1 MTCRSFAILIGV
13 LAFCGSAAAGDR
25 VVRYKDS
32 SGRTHVGRL
41 TVPAG
46 PTGPIPLVV
55 VPERGAVGTWGN
67 LPQRGSFALLRL
79 VGGPARVG
87 PDGID
92 ALAEAPAA
100 VRRAVP
106 GLRLAPGRVYVLG
119 RAEGARRG
127 LRLAVRRPKLL
138 AGVAALDTFQG
149 DGFLPSG
156 RQLAFSQVP
165 IQLWTGVPEGRAR
178 AQRLV
183 EAIRAARA
191 GGRVL
196 AGRGAWPARLETA
209 LVSFGLLPLP
219 AALVRPAGR
228 RRAARPA
235 CAPSALL
242 SYPWPVRPFR
252 SPHAV
257 RGNVGDPRTQFA
269 LASPDDEDP
278 AGRFAFHNGA
288 DVVAP
293 GGTPVYPVVSGIA
306 ERSGRFG
313 VVVRAPGGRSFD
325 YQHIEPSIGAGR
337 PAIAGVTI
345 IGRVLPRAGHVHL
358 TEFAPDGTTANPLL
372 HLTPY
377 ADPTAP
383 VVSSAELPASARGRV
398 EGSATAYDVPAL
410 PAGGAWTGLPVA
422 PARVTLSLR
431 TRAGQE
437 VRSAD
442 AVDFTRGLP
451 ANDAFRST
459 YGSGTRQ
466 NFAVVG
472 FHYFAG
478 TAGSYRYLL
487 SLDVRS
493 VAPGRYTLVV
503 IATDTCGNAGTLSRP
518 IRVLR
523 DPSWRPPAAPAPVT
537 APVPSRRPKPAVL
550 RWRGRGY
557 TVVLASVP
565 ERAGKN
571 AARAVAVRARAT
583 GIDQV
588 GVLRSSRYRS
598 LTPGY
603 RVVFS
608 GVYRS
613 SAAALAATRRISR
626 RFPEAYPR
634 LIGAK
639 RPFAESVLR
648 PESRGAAQE
657 RGGPPRTLR
666 G

>member
-1 MTCRSFAILIGV
+1 MTRRGLVLLISSFV
-13 LAFCGSAAAGDR
+13 WCGSAAAGDR
-25 VVRYKDS
+25 IVRYEDS
-32 SGRTHVGRL
+32 SGRQHVGHL
-41 TVPAG
+41 TVPERR
-46 PTGPIPLVV
+46 TGPVPLVV
-55 VPERGAVGTWGN
+55 VPERGAVGAWGD

-79 VGGPARVG
+79 QGGPARVG

-100 VRRAVP
+100 VRKAVP
-106 GLRLAPGRVYVLG
+106 GLRLAPGRVYVVA

-127 LRLAVRRPKLL
+127 LRLAVRRPQLL
-138 AGVAALDTFQG
+138 AGVAALDVFQG

-165 IQLWTGVPEGRAR
+165 IQIWADAPEGRTRAHGLAR
-178 AQRLV
+178 
-183 EAIRAARA
+183 AIRAARS
-191 GGRVL
+191 GGRIL
-196 AGRGAWPARLETA
+196 EARGSWPARLETA
-209 LVSFGLLPLP
+209 LLSFGLLPLP
-219 AALVRPAGR
+219 SPSVPPPGR
-228 RRAARPA
+228 RLAARSTCEP
-235 CAPSALL
+235 PDFL

-252 SPHAV
+252 SPHPV
-257 RGNVGDPRTQFA
+257 RGNVGDPRTQFG
-269 LASPDDEDP
+269 LASPDDENP
-278 AGRFAFHNGA
+278 SGRFAFHNGA

-325 YQHIEPSIGAGR
+325 YQHIEPAIGAGR
-337 PAIAGVTI
+337 PVVAGVTI
-345 IGRVLPRAGHVHL
+345 LGRVLPRSGHVHL
-358 TEFAPDGTTANPLL
+358 TEFAPDGTTVNPLV
-372 HLTPY
+372 HLSPY
-377 ADPTAP
+377 ADSTAP
-383 VVSSAELPASARGRV
+383 VVSSATLPASARGLI
-398 EGSATAYDVPAL
+398 EGTAVAYDL
-410 PAGGAWTGLPVA
+410 PARAVGGAWNGLPVA

-431 TRAGQE
+431 TRGGQE
-437 VRSAD
+437 VRSAV

-478 TAGSYRYLL
+478 VAGSYRYLL

-503 IATDTCGNAGTLSRP
+503 SAGDTCGNVGTLSRA
-518 IRVLR
+518 IRVLQH
-523 DPSWRPPAAPAPVT
+523 PSWRPPV
-537 APVPSRRPKPAVL
+537 APVPTPVPIRRPKPPVL
-550 RWRGRGY
+550 NWPGRGY
-557 TVVLASVP
+557 TIVLASVP

-571 AARAVAVRARAT
+571 AARALAVRARAS
-583 GIDQV
+583 GIGQV

-613 SAAALAATRRISR
+613 SGAALAATERLRR
-626 RFPEAYPR
+626 RFPGAYPR
-634 LIGAK
+634 LVTK
-639 RPFAESVLR
+639 
-648 PESRGAAQE
+648 E
-657 RGGPPRTLR
+657 RARPPRTLR